1 MVINYFRN
9 QYLRGVGN
17 LSRNAAQLL
26 RQNTKEILAYEI
38 AEEFRNFLETWH
50 SYTEP
55 YDTPLDV
62 WLHESYAKVLSKDS
76 YLDYRSLPYFSPSSA
91 NSCPRELY
99 EKALRSPR
107 DQAEVKPWQRR
118 WQFIGTNI
126 GDAIQRDILL
136 AERHYKKFTSE
147 KPRFRIERTKDGY
160 PAFEDFVKTRKVIEH
175 NNQQFALIGT
185 CDGIL
190 EYTDKHGV
198 VTRVGLEIK
207 SKQTTYSKT
216 SEYSLREPGADHVK
230 QVTCYSLMYDLDYYV
245 VLYMNASKKAW
256 NMSEED
262 YAKYPDFRAFGIAV
276 TGEMRNEVLDKFA
289 SIVAAVKTKQPPKP
303 DIEHWLFNN
312 YKTACA
318 QSLSDEEYE
327 EIKTKVNRVKRSSLS
342 DTKKA
347 PYIGALEFIDKVR
360 SCKDGSK

>member
-1 MVINYFRN
+1 MDI
-9 QYLRGVGN
+9 
-17 LSRNAAQLL
+17 
-26 RQNTKEILAYEI
+26 
-38 AEEFRNFLETWH
+38 
-50 SYTEP
+50 
-55 YDTPLDV
+55 
-62 WLHESYAKVLSKDS
+62 WLHESYAKVLSKGS

-136 AERHYKKFTSE
+136 AERHYEKFTSE

-175 NNQQFALIGT
+175 NDQQFALIGT

-190 EYTDKHGV
+190 EYTDEHGV
-198 VTRVGLEIK
+198 ITRVGLEIK

-230 QVTCYSLMYDLDYYV
+230 QVTCYSLMYDLDYYI

-256 NMSEED
+256 NMNEED
-262 YAKYPDFRAFGIAV
+262 YAKYPDFRAFGVAI
-276 TGEMRNEVLDKFA
+276 TDDMRNEVLDKFA
-289 SIVAAVKTKQPPKP
+289 SIVAAVNTKQPPKL

-327 EIKTKVNRVKRSSLS
+327 EIKTQVSRVKRSSLS

-360 SCKDGSK
+360 EGMY

>member
-1 MVINYFRN
+1 M
-9 QYLRGVGN
+9 
-17 LSRNAAQLL
+17 
-26 RQNTKEILAYEI
+26 
-38 AEEFRNFLETWH
+38 
-50 SYTEP
+50 
-55 YDTPLDV
+55 
-62 WLHESYAKVLSKDS
+62 
-76 YLDYRSLPYFSPSSA
+76 
-91 NSCPRELY
+91 
-99 EKALRSPR
+99 
-107 DQAEVKPWQRR
+107 KPWQRR

-136 AERHYKKFTSE
+136 AERHYEKFTSE

-175 NNQQFALIGT
+175 NDQQFALIGT

-190 EYTDKHGV
+190 EYTDEHGV
-198 VTRVGLEIK
+198 ITRVGLEIK

-230 QVTCYSLMYDLDYYV
+230 QVTCYSLMYDLDYYI

-256 NMSEED
+256 NMNEED
-262 YAKYPDFRAFGIAV
+262 YAKYPDFRAFGVAI
-276 TGEMRNEVLDKFA
+276 TDDMRNEVLDKFA
-289 SIVAAVKTKQPPKP
+289 SIVAAVNTKQPPKL

-327 EIKTKVNRVKRSSLS
+327 EIKTQVSRVKRSSLS

-360 SCKDGSK
+360 EGMY

>member
-1 MVINYFRN
+1 MKT
-9 QYLRGVGN
+9 
-17 LSRNAAQLL
+17 NAAQLL
-26 RQNTKEILAYEI
+26 RQNTQETFAYEI
-38 AEEFRNFLETWH
+38 AEEFRQFLETWH
-50 SYTEP
+50 SYSEP
-55 YDTPLDV
+55 YDTSLDI
-62 WLHESYAKVLSKDS
+62 WLHESYAKVLSKGS

-136 AERHYKKFTSE
+136 AERHYEKFTSE

-175 NNQQFALIGT
+175 NDQQFALIGT

-190 EYTDKHGV
+190 EYTDEHGV
-198 VTRVGLEIK
+198 ITRVGLEIK

-230 QVTCYSLMYDLDYYV
+230 QVTCYSLMYDLDYYI

-256 NMSEED
+256 NMNEED
-262 YAKYPDFRAFGIAV
+262 YAKYPDFRAFGVAI
-276 TGEMRNEVLDKFA
+276 TDDMRNEVLDKFA
-289 SIVAAVKTKQPPKP
+289 SIVAAVNTKQPPKL

-327 EIKTKVNRVKRSSLS
+327 EIKTQVSRVKRSSLS

-360 SCKDGSK
+360 EGMY

>member
-1 MVINYFRN
+1 MDI
-9 QYLRGVGN
+9 
-17 LSRNAAQLL
+17 
-26 RQNTKEILAYEI
+26 
-38 AEEFRNFLETWH
+38 
-50 SYTEP
+50 
-55 YDTPLDV
+55 
-62 WLHESYAKVLSKDS
+62 WLHESYARVLRKGG

-107 DQAEVKPWQRR
+107 DQTEVKPWQRR
-118 WQFIGTNI
+118 WQFLGTSV

-136 AERHYKKFTSE
+136 AERHYEKFTSE
-147 KPRFRIERTKDGY
+147 KPRFKFERTKDGY

-190 EYTDKHGV
+190 EYIDEHGV
-198 VTRVGLEIK
+198 ITRVGLEIK

-230 QVTCYSLMYDLDYYV
+230 QVTCYSLMYDLDYYI

-256 NMSEED
+256 DMSEED
-262 YAKYPDFRAFGIAV
+262 YAKYPDFRAFGVAI
-276 TGEMRNEVLDKFA
+276 TDDMRNEVLDKFA
-289 SIVAAVKTKQPPKP
+289 SIVAAVKTKQPPKL

-312 YKTACA
+312 FKTACA

-327 EIKTKVNRVKRSSLS
+327 EIKAQVDRVKRSSLS
-342 DTKKA
+342 DLKKK
-347 PYIGALEFIDKVR
+347 PYIEALRKIEEIRGDVVEAFI
-360 SCKDGSK
+360 

>member
-1 MVINYFRN
+1 M
-9 QYLRGVGN
+9 RGVGN

-26 RQNTKEILAYEI
+26 RQNTQETFAYEI
-38 AEEFRNFLETWH
+38 AEEFRQFLETWH
-50 SYTEP
+50 SYSEP

-62 WLHESYAKVLSKDS
+62 WLHESYAKVLSKGS

-118 WQFIGTNI
+118 WQFIGTSI

-136 AERHYKKFTSE
+136 AERHYEKFTSE

-185 CDGIL
+185 CDGIV
-190 EYTDKHGV
+190 EYTDEHGV
-198 VTRVGLEIK
+198 ITRVGLEIK
-207 SKQTTYSKT
+207 SKQTSYSRT

-230 QVTCYSLMYDLDYYV
+230 QVTCYSLMYDLDYYI

-256 NMSEED
+256 NMNEED
-262 YAKYPDFRAFGIAV
+262 YMKYPDFRAFGVAI
-276 TGEMRNEVLDKFA
+276 TEEMRNEVLDEFA
-289 SIVAAVKTKQPPKP
+289 SIVAAVNTKQPPKL
-303 DIEHWLFNN
+303 DIEHWTFNN
-312 YKTACA
+312 YKSACA

-327 EIKTKVNRVKRSSLS
+327 ELKTQVSRVKRSSLS

-360 SCKDGSK
+360 PCNDGPK

>member
-1 MVINYFRN
+1 MDI
-9 QYLRGVGN
+9 
-17 LSRNAAQLL
+17 
-26 RQNTKEILAYEI
+26 
-38 AEEFRNFLETWH
+38 
-50 SYTEP
+50 
-55 YDTPLDV
+55 
-62 WLHESYAKVLSKDS
+62 WLHESYAKVLSNGS

-136 AERHYKKFTSE
+136 AERHYEKFTSE

-175 NNQQFALIGT
+175 NDQQFALIGT

-190 EYTDKHGV
+190 EYTDEHGV
-198 VTRVGLEIK
+198 ITRVGLEIK

-230 QVTCYSLMYDLDYYV
+230 QVTCYSLMYDLDYYI

-256 NMSEED
+256 NMNEED
-262 YAKYPDFRAFGIAV
+262 YAKYPDFRAFGVAI
-276 TGEMRNEVLDKFA
+276 TDDMRNEVLDKFA
-289 SIVAAVKTKQPPKP
+289 SIVAAVNTKQPPKL

-327 EIKTKVNRVKRSSLS
+327 EIKTQVSRVKRSSLS

-360 SCKDGSK
+360 EGMY

>member
-1 MVINYFRN
+1 M
-9 QYLRGVGN
+9 
-17 LSRNAAQLL
+17 SRNAAQLL

-62 WLHESYAKVLSKDS
+62 WLHESYAKVLSKGS

-136 AERHYKKFTSE
+136 AERHYEKFTSE

-160 PAFEDFVKTRKVIEH
+160 PAFEDFVKTCKVIEH
-175 NNQQFALIGT
+175 NDQQFALIGT

-190 EYTDKHGV
+190 EYTDEHGV
-198 VTRVGLEIK
+198 ITRVGLEIK

-230 QVTCYSLMYDLDYYV
+230 QVTCYSLMYDLDYYI
-245 VLYMNASKKAW
+245 VLYVNASKKAW

-262 YAKYPDFRAFGIAV
+262 YMKYPDFRAFGVAI
-276 TGEMRNEVLDKFA
+276 TDEMRNEVLDKFA
-289 SIVAAVKTKQPPKP
+289 SIVEAVKTKQPPKL
-303 DIEHWLFNN
+303 DIEHWMFNN
-312 YKTACA
+312 FKTACA

-327 EIKTKVNRVKRSSLS
+327 EIKAQVSRVKRSSLS
-342 DTKKA
+342 DVKKA

-360 SCKDGSK
+360 EGM

>member
-1 MVINYFRN
+1 MKT
-9 QYLRGVGN
+9 
-17 LSRNAAQLL
+17 NAAQLL
-26 RQNTKEILAYEI
+26 RQNTQETFAYEI

-62 WLHESYAKVLSKDS
+62 WLHESYAKVLSKGS

-136 AERHYKKFTSE
+136 AERHYEKFTSE

-175 NNQQFALIGT
+175 NDQQFALIGT

-190 EYTDKHGV
+190 EYTDEHGV
-198 VTRVGLEIK
+198 ITRVGLEIK

-230 QVTCYSLMYDLDYYV
+230 QVTCYSLMYDLDYYI
-245 VLYMNASKKAW
+245 VLYMNTSKKAW
-256 NMSEED
+256 NMNEED
-262 YAKYPDFRAFGIAV
+262 YAKYPDFRAFGVAI
-276 TGEMRNEVLDKFA
+276 TDDMRNEVLDKFA
-289 SIVAAVKTKQPPKP
+289 SIVAAVNTKQPPKL

-327 EIKTKVNRVKRSSLS
+327 EIKTQVSRVKRSSLS

-360 SCKDGSK
+360 EGMY

>member
-1 MVINYFRN
+1 MKTNV
-9 QYLRGVGN
+9 
-17 LSRNAAQLL
+17 AQLL
-26 RQNTKEILAYEI
+26 RQNTQETFAYEI

-62 WLHESYAKVLSKDS
+62 WLHESYAKVLSKGS

-136 AERHYKKFTSE
+136 AERHYEKFTSE

-190 EYTDKHGV
+190 EYTDEHGV
-198 VTRVGLEIK
+198 ITRVGLEIK

-230 QVTCYSLMYDLDYYV
+230 QVTCYSLMYDLDYYIV
-245 VLYMNASKKAW
+245 FYMNASKKAW
-256 NMSEED
+256 NMNEED
-262 YAKYPDFRAFGIAV
+262 YAKYPDFRAFGVAI
-276 TGEMRNEVLDKFA
+276 TDDMRNEVLDKFA
-289 SIVAAVKTKQPPKP
+289 SIVAAVNTKQPPKL

-327 EIKTKVNRVKRSSLS
+327 EIKTQVSRVKRSSLS

-360 SCKDGSK
+360 EGMY

>member
-1 MVINYFRN
+1 M
-9 QYLRGVGN
+9 RGVGN

-26 RQNTKEILAYEI
+26 RQNTQETFAYEI
-38 AEEFRNFLETWH
+38 AGEFRDFLETWH

-55 YDTPLDV
+55 YDTPLDI
-62 WLHESYAKVLSKDS
+62 WFHESYAKVLSKGTF
-76 YLDYRSLPYFSPSSA
+76 LDYQSLPYFSPSSA

-136 AERHYKKFTSE
+136 AERHYEKFTGE
-147 KPRFRIERTKDGY
+147 KPLFRIERTKDGY

-190 EYTDKHGV
+190 EYTDEHGV
-198 VTRVGLEIK
+198 ITRVGLEIK

-245 VLYMNASKKAW
+245 VLYMNTSKKAW

-276 TGEMRNEVLDKFA
+276 TDEMRNEVLDKFA
-289 SIVAAVKTKQPPKP
+289 SIVAAVKKKQPPKL

-318 QSLSDEEYE
+318 RSLSDEEYE
-327 EIKTKVNRVKRSSLS
+327 EIKMKVNRVKRSSLS

>member
-1 MVINYFRN
+1 M
-9 QYLRGVGN
+9 
-17 LSRNAAQLL
+17 SRNAAQLL
-26 RQNTKEILAYEI
+26 RQNTKETLAYEI
-38 AEEFRNFLETWH
+38 AEEFRQFLETWH
-50 SYTEP
+50 SYSEP
-55 YDTPLDV
+55 YDMLLDV
-62 WLHESYAKVLSKDS
+62 WLHESYAKVLSKGTF
-76 YLDYRSLPYFSPSSA
+76 LDYRSLPYFSPSSA

-136 AERHYKKFTSE
+136 AERHYEKFTGE
-147 KPRFRIERTKDGY
+147 KPRFRIERTKDDY

-190 EYTDKHGV
+190 EYTDEHGV
-198 VTRVGLEIK
+198 ITRVGLEIK

-230 QVTCYSLMYDLDYYV
+230 QVTCYSLMYDLDYYI

-256 NMSEED
+256 NMNEED
-262 YAKYPDFRAFGIAV
+262 YAKYPDFRAFGVAI
-276 TGEMRNEVLDKFA
+276 TDEMRNEVLDKFA
-289 SIVAAVKTKQPPKP
+289 SIVAAVKTKQPPKL
-303 DIEHWLFNN
+303 DIEHWTFNN
-312 YKTACA
+312 FKKACA

-342 DTKKA
+342 DAKKA

-360 SCKDGSK
+360 FCKDGSK

>member
-1 MVINYFRN
+1 M
-9 QYLRGVGN
+9 
-17 LSRNAAQLL
+17 SRNAAQLL
-26 RQNTKEILAYEI
+26 RQNTQETFAYEI
-38 AEEFRNFLETWH
+38 TEEFRLFLDMWH
-50 SYTEP
+50 SYSEP

-62 WLHESYAKVLSKDS
+62 WLHESYAKVLSKGG

-136 AERHYKKFTSE
+136 AERHYEKFTSE
-147 KPRFRIERTKDGY
+147 KPRFRIERTKDGF

-175 NNQQFALIGT
+175 NGQRFSLIGT

-190 EYTDKHGV
+190 EYIDENGV

-207 SKQTTYSKT
+207 SKQTSYSRT

-230 QVTCYSLMYDLDYYV
+230 QVTCYSLMYDLDYYI

-256 NMSEED
+256 NMNEED
-262 YAKYPDFRAFGIAV
+262 YAKYPDFRAFGVAI
-276 TGEMRNEVLDKFA
+276 TDEMRNEVLDKFA
-289 SIVAAVKTKQPPKP
+289 SIVAAVKTKQPPKL
-303 DIEHWLFNN
+303 DIEHWTFNN
-312 YKTACA
+312 YKSACA
-318 QSLSDEEYE
+318 QSLSEEEYE

-360 SCKDGSK
+360 SCNDGSK

>member
-1 MVINYFRN
+1 M
-9 QYLRGVGN
+9 
-17 LSRNAAQLL
+17 SRNAAQLL

-62 WLHESYAKVLSKDS
+62 WLHESYAKVLSKGS

-136 AERHYKKFTSE
+136 AERHYEKFTSE

-175 NNQQFALIGT
+175 NDQQFALIGT

-190 EYTDKHGV
+190 EYIDEHGV
-198 VTRVGLEIK
+198 ITRVGLEIK

-230 QVTCYSLMYDLDYYV
+230 QVTCYSLMYDLDYYI

-256 NMSEED
+256 NMNEED
-262 YAKYPDFRAFGIAV
+262 YAKYPDFRAFGVAI
-276 TGEMRNEVLDKFA
+276 TDDMRNEVLDKFA
-289 SIVAAVKTKQPPKP
+289 SIVAAVNTKQPPKL
-303 DIEHWLFNN
+303 DIEHWTFNN
-312 YKTACA
+312 YKSACA
-318 QSLSDEEYE
+318 QSLSEEEYE
-327 EIKTKVNRVKRSSLS
+327 EIKMRVNRVKRSSLS

-347 PYIGALEFIDKVR
+347 PFIGALEFIDKVR
-360 SCKDGSK
+360 EGI

>member
-1 MVINYFRN
+1 M
-9 QYLRGVGN
+9 
-17 LSRNAAQLL
+17 
-26 RQNTKEILAYEI
+26 
-38 AEEFRNFLETWH
+38 
-50 SYTEP
+50 
-55 YDTPLDV
+55 
-62 WLHESYAKVLSKDS
+62 
-76 YLDYRSLPYFSPSSA
+76 
-91 NSCPRELY
+91 
-99 EKALRSPR
+99 
-107 DQAEVKPWQRR
+107 KPWQRR

-136 AERHYKKFTSE
+136 AERHYEKFTSE

-175 NNQQFALIGT
+175 NDQQFALIGT

-190 EYTDKHGV
+190 EYTDEHGV
-198 VTRVGLEIK
+198 ITRVGLEIK

-230 QVTCYSLMYDLDYYV
+230 QVTCYSLMYDLDYYI

-256 NMSEED
+256 NMNEED
-262 YAKYPDFRAFGIAV
+262 YAKYPDFRAFGVAI
-276 TGEMRNEVLDKFA
+276 TDDMRSEVLDKFA
-289 SIVAAVKTKQPPKP
+289 SIVAAVNTKQPPKL

-327 EIKTKVNRVKRSSLS
+327 EIKTQVSRVKRSSLS

-347 PYIGALEFIDKVR
+347 PYIGALEFIDKAR
-360 SCKDGSK
+360 EGMY